1 MPFNPHHNQ
10 YFLEAHEALLD
21 NPGEWYY
28 DKDSQVLKFMPWKDA
43 CPNED
48 VNAIRGRV
56 IDYFFDISNTKR
68 LVIENLDFFASNL
81 QVQSSTS
88 MSSNIVLDS
97 LRFNFPSSSKRM
109 LHDFSVPK
117 VQLTNITF
125 AQSFL
130 LDATQITIQAINP
143 NCSLSDVDYQAN

>member
-68 LVIENLDFFASNL
+68 LVIENLDLFASNL
-81 QVQSSTS
+81 QVQSSPS

-109 LHDFSVPK
+109 LQDFSVPK
-117 VQLTNITF
+117 VLLTI
-125 AQSFL
+125 
-130 LDATQITIQAINP
+130 
-143 NCSLSDVDYQAN
+143 SLFHNHSL